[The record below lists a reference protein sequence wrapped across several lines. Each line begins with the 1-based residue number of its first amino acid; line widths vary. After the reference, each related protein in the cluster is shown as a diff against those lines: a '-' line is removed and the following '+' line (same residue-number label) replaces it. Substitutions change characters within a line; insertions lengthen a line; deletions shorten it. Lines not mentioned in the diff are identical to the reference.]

1 MTGLFGL
8 LLGFPGVLMA
18 LWISIM
24 TGGSVAVALLLMRKR
39 GRKDAIPFGPFLSFG
54 ALVVLLVGVDVTAR
68 HYAFVNG
75 LAGG

>member
-24 TGGSVAVALLLMRKR
+24 TGGSVGAALLLMRKR
-39 GRKDAIPFGPFLSFG
+39 GRKDAIPFDPFLSFG

-68 HYAFVNG
+68 HYDFVNG
-75 LAGG
+75 LTGG

>member
-1 MTGLFGL
+1 MAGLFDL
-8 LLGFPGVLMA
+8 LLGYPGVFIA

-68 HYAFVNG
+68 HYDFVNG
-75 LAGG
+75 LTGG

>member
-1 MTGLFGL
+1 MAGLFDL
-8 LLGFPGVLMA
+8 LLGYPGVLIA

-68 HYAFVNG
+68 HYDFVNG
-75 LAGG
+75 LTGG

>member
-1 MTGLFGL
+1 MAGLFGL
-8 LLGFPGVLMA
+8 LLGYPGVLMA

-24 TGGSVAVALLLMRKR
+24 TGGAVAGALLLMRKR